1 MSINSL
7 FSAGRSNYCVHYEV
21 LMKTLRDKG
30 IDFKDFLKKV
40 RKLREKTNR
49 MKLAERFVNQA
60 KNEGRA

>member
-1 MSINSL
+1 
-7 FSAGRSNYCVHYEV
+7 
-21 LMKTLRDKG
+21 MKTLRDKG